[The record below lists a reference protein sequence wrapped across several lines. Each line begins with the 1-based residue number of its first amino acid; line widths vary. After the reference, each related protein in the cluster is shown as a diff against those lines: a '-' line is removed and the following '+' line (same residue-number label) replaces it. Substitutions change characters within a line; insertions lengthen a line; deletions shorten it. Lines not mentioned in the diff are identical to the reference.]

1 MALDLPD
8 GVQVHGPD
16 DGPAVL
22 VLHPWWGISPGVLA
36 WKDTLVAAGARVVLP
51 DLYDGKVVD
60 TIEEAKAMANAV
72 DRAAAIAILEAC
84 ADRLSEGGRWGAL
97 GWSMGAFVG
106 THLIG
111 RGDRAPHRFVMFYGA
126 GVTDGTDTATEAVQ
140 LHVAPGDDFFDADEE
155 AEALEGFRA
164 AGIRVERY
172 EYPGL
177 GHWFAEPGSPAYDE
191 EGTRLATE
199 RTLAFLGLP
208 ATRG

>member
-1 MALDLPD
+1 MALDFPD

-36 WKDTLVAAGARVVLP
+36 WNDTLVAAGARVVLP

-60 TIEEAKAMANAV
+60 TIDEAKAMSNAV
-72 DRAAAIAILEAC
+72 DDDAVNAVLDAC
-84 ADRLSEGGRWGAL
+84 ADRLSESGRPWGAL
-97 GWSMGAFVG
+97 GWSMGAFLG
-106 THLIG
+106 TRLTG
-111 RGDRAPHRFVMFYGA
+111 RGDRAPQRFVMFYGA
-126 GVTDGTDTATEAVQ
+126 GVADGSGTEAVQ
-140 LHVAPGDDFFDADEE
+140 LHVAPGDDFFDPDEE
-155 AEALEGFRA
+155 AEALRGFEK

-177 GHWFAEPGSPAYDE
+177 GHWFAEVGSPAYDE

-199 RTLAFLGLP
+199 RSLAFLGL
-208 ATRG
+208 T